1 MKKCPKCGYNPPKK
15 AKLDTHTLYGTE
27 KLQYALDN
35 FAGILKNVEYFEHN
49 YEQIKTQLTDFV
61 QLALTGYFTALG
73 SLIRNRDG
81 MDYTKIFELCDLL
94 LKKNVNYPKQNEA
107 LKHNIDVLREWEA
120 SLKYEMKHILEVR
133 DKHFA
138 HIDFVDMNFL
148 IESFVNKDTTKQ
160 NDLSKFVRSLIDTAQ
175 NYSLSVCKQYAQNNS

>member
-1 MKKCPKCGYNPPKK
+1 MWEATMKKCPKCGYNPPKK

-94 LKKNVNYPKQNEA
+94 LKKK
-107 LKHNIDVLREWEA
+107 RE
-120 SLKYEMKHILEVR
+120 
-133 DKHFA
+133 
-138 HIDFVDMNFL
+138 
-148 IESFVNKDTTKQ
+148 
-160 NDLSKFVRSLIDTAQ
+160 LS
-175 NYSLSVCKQYAQNNS
+175 

>member
-1 MKKCPKCGYNPPKK
+1 M
-15 AKLDTHTLYGTE
+15 
-27 KLQYALDN
+27 
-35 FAGILKNVEYFEHN
+35 
-49 YEQIKTQLTDFV
+49 
-61 QLALTGYFTALG
+61 
-73 SLIRNRDG
+73 
-81 MDYTKIFELCDLL
+81 
-94 LKKNVNYPKQNEA
+94 NYPKQNEA

>member
-94 LKKNVNYPKQNEA
+94 LKKK
-107 LKHNIDVLREWEA
+107 RE
-120 SLKYEMKHILEVR
+120 
-133 DKHFA
+133 
-138 HIDFVDMNFL
+138 
-148 IESFVNKDTTKQ
+148 
-160 NDLSKFVRSLIDTAQ
+160 LS
-175 NYSLSVCKQYAQNNS
+175 